1 MTQNNSKSIISIIFG
16 ILSMIMIV
24 PYIGLIFGI
33 VGIIFCTKSIRE
45 VKKTREQGKGIAITR
60 GVLSTVGLC
69 IQASVIFLALLGYT
83 AVFY

>member
-16 ILSMIMIV
+16 VLSMII

-33 VGIIFCTKSIRE
+33 VGIVFCALSIKE
-45 VKKTREQGKGIAITR
+45 VKKTRERGKSIAVTG

-69 IQASVIFLALLGYT
+69 IQASILFLAILGYT

>member
-16 ILSMIMIV
+16 ILSMIV

-45 VKKTREQGKGIAITR
+45 VKKTREQGKGIAITG

>member
-1 MTQNNSKSIISIIFG
+1 MTQNNSKSFISIIFG
-16 ILSMIMIV
+16 VLSLIF

-33 VGIIFCTKSIRE
+33 VGIVFCIQSIRE
-45 VKKTREQGKGIAITR
+45 VKKTREQGKGIAVTG

>member
-16 ILSMIMIV
+16 ILSMIV
-24 PYIGLIFGI
+24 PYIGLIFDI

-45 VKKTREQGKGIAITR
+45 VKKTREQGKGIAITG

>member
-16 ILSMIMIV
+16 VLSMIV

-45 VKKTREQGKGIAITR
+45 VKKTREQGKGIAVTG

-69 IQASVIFLALLGYT
+69 IQASVLFLALLGYT

>member
-16 ILSMIMIV
+16 ILSMIV

>member
-16 ILSMIMIV
+16 ILSMIV

-60 GVLSTVGLC
+60 GFLSTVGLC

>member
-16 ILSMIMIV
+16 VLSMIV

-33 VGIIFCTKSIRE
+33 VGIVFCTKSIRE
-45 VKKTREQGKGIAITR
+45 VKKTREQGKGIAVTG

-69 IQASVIFLALLGYT
+69 IQASVLFLALLGYT